1 MNTILTKDI
10 DSQDFLEIELLG
22 NHGENKSF
30 LISKVDYPSIMDY
43 KWYLNNNGY
52 PYTFGKGSVNFG
64 KRGRTLHK
72 FLYRKQLIE
81 KGYVI
86 DHINRNKLDNRKEN
100 LRIITQKENS
110 YNRTKNSNSNN
121 KYKGVKIDKKS
132 FGTYK
137 ATISK
142 DNVKYEIKDIPDED
156 SAAKIYDLMAE
167 DLFGEYAGKN
177 F

>member
-10 DSQDFLEIELLG
+10 ESQDFLEIELLG

-72 FLYRKQLIE
+72 FLYRKQIIE

-86 DHINRNKLDNRKEN
+86 DHINRNKLDNRLSN
-100 LRIITQKENS
+100 LRVITSKENS
-110 YNRTKNSNSNN
+110 YNRSKNSNSNN
-121 KYKGVKIDKKS
+121 KYKGVCKR
-132 FGTYK
+132 GTKYV
-137 ATISK
+137 AVISK
-142 DNVKYEIKDIPDED
+142 DGVKKEIGGFLTEEE
-156 SAAKIYDLMAE
+156 AAKCYDMMAE
-167 DLFGEYAGKN
+167 ELFGKYCAKN